1 MNAFFLSSENS
12 VVLKDGEGVNVGVYI
27 FPFVDM
33 AVLGIII
40 LCVWVASKIIGTVNV
55 LPAIIFVVLLM
66 FLHIIAFQIGL
77 SPMHKLYKRL
87 RRSMIIKYGD
97 NITIVGC
104 NPDKKVEVETTFSI
118 KGFSKT
124 ERELQIQRFA
134 ADYMKQNY
142 FLSGRAG
149 VDDIYTTEYQKVMLI
164 KETKKYYLFSGVE
177 SVSGKRKKFKVY
189 KAYTDIYKIT
199 GGIPMYKDIKSDND
213 SKAEKSAD
221 QTEVNTSAEGAAEEK
236 LKADKKSEEENKRRE
251 IARRKIQE
259 AKEAEQ
265 RKIQAAED
273 AERKRIE
280 EEERKR
286 IEAEEKERERREN
299 EELKQRQKEEKQA
312 QKQMQS
318 ELKQQMKEQ
327 KEIEAKH
334 KKELARLQKE
344 QKLFEAQQKAELE
357 RQRMSMELLQA
368 QEKAEQAR
376 IQVEE
381 QKELHENMKT
391 ELEIQRENID
401 VQFEERK
408 SELAQNLEEKQSEL
422 TSQILKVTMRSE
434 ELKALQKNSK
444 KQLNYIQQEE
454 IKAELEELNIQLA
467 DIRSELEKLDKQKQM
482 LSER

>member
-1 MNAFFLSSENS
+1 MNAFFVSSENS
-12 VVLKDGEGVNVGVYI
+12 VVLKDGEGVNVGVYM
-27 FPFVDM
+27 FPFIDM
-33 AVLGIII
+33 AVLGIMV
-40 LCVWVASKIIGTVNV
+40 LCVWVASNIIGTVDV
-55 LPAIIFVVLLM
+55 VPAIIFVIVLM

-97 NITIVGC
+97 SITIVGC

-118 KGFSKT
+118 KGFSKM

-149 VDDIYTTEYQKVMLI
+149 VDDIYTTEYQEVMLV

-177 SVSGKRKKFKVY
+177 SISGKRKKFKVY
-189 KAYTDIYKIT
+189 KAYTDIYKIIN
-199 GGIPMYKDIKSDND
+199 GIPMYKDKKSNNEG
-213 SKAEKSAD
+213 KAEKL
-221 QTEVNTSAEGAAEEK
+221 TERVNTSAEDSVDEK
-236 LKADKKSEEENKRRE
+236 SKADKKSEEENKRRE

-259 AKEAEQ
+259 AKEQEQ
-265 RKIQAAED
+265 CKIQAAED

-286 IEAEEKERERREN
+286 IEAEEKERERKEN
-299 EELKQRQKEEKQA
+299 EALKQRQKEEKQA
-312 QKQMQS
+312 QKQMQN

-344 QKLFEAQQKAELE
+344 QKLFESQQKAELE

-401 VQFEERK
+401 MQFEERK
-408 SELAQNLEEKQSEL
+408 SELTQKIEERQSEL

-434 ELKALQKNSK
+434 ELKSLQKNSK

-454 IKAELEELNIQLA
+454 IKAELEELEIQQS
-467 DIRSELEKLDKQKQM
+467 DIKAELEKLDKQRQI
-482 LSER
+482 LSENN

>member
-1 MNAFFLSSENS
+1 MNAFFVSSENS
-12 VVLKDGEGVNVGVYI
+12 VVLKDGESVNVGVYM
-27 FPFVDM
+27 FPFIDM
-33 AVLGIII
+33 VVLGIIV
-40 LCVWVASKIIGTVNV
+40 LCVWVASNIIGTVDV
-55 LPAIIFVVLLM
+55 VPVIIFVVLLM

-77 SPMHKLYKRL
+77 SPLHKLYKRL
-87 RRSMIIKYGD
+87 RRSMVIKYGD
-97 NITIVGC
+97 SITIVGC
-104 NPDKKVEVETTFSI
+104 NPDKKVEVEITFSI
-118 KGFSKT
+118 KGFSKM

-149 VDDIYTTEYQKVMLI
+149 VDDIYTTEYQQVMLI

-177 SVSGKRKKFKVY
+177 SISGKRKKFKIY

-199 GGIPMYKDIKSDND
+199 NGMPMYKDKKSDKD
-213 SKAEKSAD
+213 SKGKKSTD
-221 QTEVNTSAEGAAEEK
+221 QTAANTSAENVVDEK
-236 LKADKKSEEENKRRE
+236 SKADKKSEEENKRRE

-259 AKEAEQ
+259 AKEQEQ
-265 RKIQAAED
+265 RKIQAAEE

-280 EEERKR
+280 DEERKR
-286 IEAEEKERERREN
+286 IEAEEKERERKEN

-312 QKQMQS
+312 QKQMQN

-344 QKLFEAQQKAELE
+344 QKLFESQQKAELE

-391 ELEIQRENID
+391 ELKTQRENID
-401 VQFEERK
+401 IQFEERK
-408 SELAQNLEEKQSEL
+408 SELTKKLEEKQSEL
-422 TSQILKVTMRSE
+422 TSQIVKVTMRSE
-434 ELKALQKNSK
+434 ELKALQKSSK

-454 IKAELEELNIQLA
+454 IKAELEELDIQQA
-467 DIRSELEKLDKQKQM
+467 EIKAELEKLDLQKQM